1 MVALHLSWIAQ
12 QLPVK
17 CICSCAGL
25 FSGTVRRGLLRED
38 ALLQLQYSAFSWC
51 SAMWALSPCARGF
64 FCCVFFCCVLRGWVK
79 LFHVCWSWSLRFNVL
94 LLAREKE
101 CNSKVKWSEL
111 IVKYCYWSATGWPS
125 VCCSVLLK
133 LFLFFFNN
141 TLSSKPA
148 VSSWA
153 LGQHRAG
160 LGAEQPP
167 FLSANP

>member
-1 MVALHLSWIAQ
+1 MQ

-25 FSGTVRRGLLRED
+25 FFGTVRRGLLRED
-38 ALLQLQYSAFSWC
+38 ALLQLQCGAFSWC

-79 LFHVCWSWSLRFNVL
+79 LLHVCWSWSLRFNML

-153 LGQHRAG
+153 LGQHRPG